1 MSTPLVLHVNGS
13 PREVAADPS
22 LPLLQALHDDL
33 DLTGTKYGC
42 GEGQCGAC
50 TVLVDGVPVRACI
63 TPLGALGAG
72 RIATIEG
79 LERDGALHPV
89 QQAFLET
96 DALQC
101 GYCTPGMIMAGVA
114 LLARNPDPTDAQIA
128 AHLEGNVCRC
138 GCHPRIV
145 AALRRAAQLAREARS

>member
-1 MSTPLVLHVNGS
+1 
-13 PREVAADPS
+13 
-22 LPLLQALHDDL
+22 
-33 DLTGTKYGC
+33 
-42 GEGQCGAC
+42 
-50 TVLVDGVPVRACI
+50 VRSCV
-63 TPLGALGAG
+63 TPLGSLGAG
-72 RIATIEG
+72 RVATIEG

-128 AHLEGNVCRC
+128 AHLEGNLCRC

-145 AALRRAAQLAREARS
+145 AALRRAAQLVREARS